1 MNRSEEVQMKSRIK
15 NAYLMLGRVLN
26 NPKAFGLEERLP
38 KALDEALSRMQL
50 DLLHEL
56 QEELSEEGF
65 LAMELSQDSDHEA
78 FPAVT
83 STTFTLKTGT

>member
-1 MNRSEEVQMKSRIK
+1 MKSRIK
-15 NAYLMLGRVLN
+15 NVYLLLGRVLN
-26 NPKAFGLEERLP
+26 SPKAFGLEERLP

-56 QEELSEEGF
+56 QEELSQEGF
-65 LAMELSQDSDHEA
+65 LAMELSQDCDHET

-83 STTFTLKTGT
+83 STTFTLKAGT

>member
-1 MNRSEEVQMKSRIK
+1 MKSRIK
-15 NAYLMLGRVLN
+15 DVYLMLGRVLN
-26 NPKAFGLEERLP
+26 NPKAFGLEERPP
-38 KALDEALSRMQL
+38 KVLDEALSRIQL

-56 QEELSEEGF
+56 QEELSEEDF
-65 LAMELSQDSDHEA
+65 LAMELSQDCDHEA